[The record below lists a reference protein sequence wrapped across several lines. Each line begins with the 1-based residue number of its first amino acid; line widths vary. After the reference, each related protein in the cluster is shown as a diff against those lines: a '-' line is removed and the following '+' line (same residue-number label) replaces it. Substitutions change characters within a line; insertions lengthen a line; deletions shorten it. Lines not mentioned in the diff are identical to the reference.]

1 MAKRGRR
8 GGSRKQNQNQNQN
21 GGAGAA
27 EHAIA
32 VFGNAG
38 AQNAVPNTNL
48 IAMNN
53 QSVPVVPV
61 AQAGGALVALTPA
74 QSGGALFPLAPAQL
88 GGSHALSPTELK
100 GGNVLNDIAVP
111 ATFLLANSV
120 FKNRR
125 SSKRASKRV
134 SKRAFGRRR
143 RGSSRRR

>member
-8 GGSRKQNQNQNQN
+8 RGSRKQNQNQNQN
-21 GGAGAA
+21 LFGGAGAA

-32 VFGNAG
+32 VFGNSG
-38 AQNAVPNTNL
+38 AQHAAANTNV

-53 QSVPVVPV
+53 PSVPLVSQSGGALVPLAP
-61 AQAGGALVALTPA
+61 AQAGGALVAL
-74 QSGGALFPLAPAQL
+74 APAQL
-88 GGSHALSPTELK
+88 GGSHTLSPAVVK

-120 FKNRR
+120 FKKRR
-125 SSKRASKRV
+125 SSKRV

>member
-1 MAKRGRR
+1 MAKRGKR

-21 GGAGAA
+21 QNQDLFGGAGAA

-53 QSVPVVPV
+53 PSVPLV
-61 AQAGGALVALTPA
+61 AQSGGALVALT
-74 QSGGALFPLAPAQL
+74 PAQL
-88 GGSHALSPTELK
+88 GGSHALSPAELK

-120 FKNRR
+120 FKKRR
-125 SSKRASKRV
+125 SSKRA

>member
-8 GGSRKQNQNQNQN
+8 RGSRKQNQNQNQNQN

-53 QSVPVVPV
+53 PSVPLV
-61 AQAGGALVALTPA
+61 AQSGGALVALTPA
-74 QSGGALFPLAPAQL
+74 QAGGALHPLTPAQL
-88 GGSHALSPTELK
+88 N

-120 FKNRR
+120 FKKRR
-125 SSKRASKRV
+125 SSKRA

>member
-1 MAKRGRR
+1 MAKRGKR
-8 GGSRKQNQNQNQN
+8 GGSRKQNQNQN

-53 QSVPVVPV
+53 PYVPVV
-61 AQAGGALVALTPA
+61 A
-74 QSGGALFPLAPAQL
+74 QSGGALVPLAPAQL
-88 GGSHALSPTELK
+88 GGSHALSPAELK

-125 SSKRASKRV
+125 SSKRSSKRA

>member
-8 GGSRKQNQNQNQN
+8 RGSRKQNQNQNQN

-53 QSVPVVPV
+53 PSVPLVT
-61 AQAGGALVALTPA
+61 QAGGALV
-74 QSGGALFPLAPAQL
+74 QLAPAQL
-88 GGSHALSPTELK
+88 GGSHALSPAELK

-125 SSKRASKRV
+125 SSKRASKR
-134 SKRAFGRRR
+134 AFGRRR

>member
-1 MAKRGRR
+1 MAKRGKR

-53 QSVPVVPV
+53 PSVPVV
-61 AQAGGALVALTPA
+61 A
-74 QSGGALFPLAPAQL
+74 QSGGALVQLAPTQL
-88 GGSHALSPTELK
+88 GGSHPLTPTQLN

-120 FKNRR
+120 FKKRR
-125 SSKRASKRV
+125 SSKRA

>member
-8 GGSRKQNQNQNQN
+8 RGSRKQNQNQNML

-27 EHAIA
+27 DHAIA
-32 VFGNAG
+32 VFGQSG
-38 AQNAVPNTNL
+38 AQHAAANTNV

-53 QSVPVVPV
+53 PSLPLVAQSGGALVPLAP

-74 QSGGALFPLAPAQL
+74 HL
-88 GGSHALSPTELK
+88 GGSHPLTHAQLN

-120 FKNRR
+120 FKKRR
-125 SSKRASKRV
+125 SSKRGSKRA

>member
-8 GGSRKQNQNQNQN
+8 RGSRKQNQNQNQN

-53 QSVPVVPV
+53 PSVPLVAQSGGALVPLAP

-74 QSGGALFPLAPAQL
+74 QLN
-88 GGSHALSPTELK
+88 

-120 FKNRR
+120 FKKRR
-125 SSKRASKRV
+125 SSKRA

>member
-1 MAKRGRR
+1 MAKKGRR
-8 GGSRKQNQNQNQN
+8 RGSRKQNQNQN

-38 AQNAVPNTNL
+38 AQNAVPNSNL

-53 QSVPVVPV
+53 PSVPLVT
-61 AQAGGALVALTPA
+61 QAGGALVALTPA
-74 QSGGALFPLAPAQL
+74 QAGGALVPLAPAQH
-88 GGSHALSPTELK
+88 GGSHALSPARLT

-125 SSKRASKRV
+125 SSKRASKRG